1 MANLSSQNWLNS
13 TAIAF
18 CPCFRAIKASGIF
31 PTCGIDL
38 PAFPAEMLLHVCV
51 KVMRNM
57 GLEVVAT
64 I

>member
-1 MANLSSQNWLNS
+1 
-13 TAIAF
+13 
-18 CPCFRAIKASGIF
+18 
-31 PTCGIDL
+31 L